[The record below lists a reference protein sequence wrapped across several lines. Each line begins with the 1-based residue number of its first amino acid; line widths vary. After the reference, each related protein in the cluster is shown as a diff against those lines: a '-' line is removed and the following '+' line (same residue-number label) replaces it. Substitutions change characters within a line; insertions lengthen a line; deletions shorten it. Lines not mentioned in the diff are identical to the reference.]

1 MCIFYM
7 SKQLVLSLGMLI
19 LLLSSVSAISTNF
32 FYSETCPHCQKVY
45 PMVVELSEQFPIN
58 FLDVNKG
65 SYNVQGVPLI
75 EITTCD
81 NRIINLVGSQEIPKY
96 LECELNEMSI
106 INCPTYS
113 GNYNKDTQSWF
124 IR

>member
-1 MCIFYM
+1 
-7 SKQLVLSLGMLI
+7 
-19 LLLSSVSAISTNF
+19 
-32 FYSETCPHCQKVY
+32 
-45 PMVVELSEQFPIN
+45 MVVELSEQFPIN